1 MTTTEFN
8 KLELASLDTVDIKF
22 KDGTTTRTFLHQ
34 GHAHETE
41 EEALNTASILTVGA
55 DKEIDRIHLFNV
67 ESVELIDRV
76 QIK

>member
-1 MTTTEFN
+1 MTKQEFDA
-8 KLELASLDTVDIKF
+8 LEFASLDIVDIKF
-22 KDGTTTRTFLHQ
+22 KDGTTKRTFLHQ

-41 EEALNTASILTVGA
+41 EEALHTATILTVGA

-76 QIK
+76 EIK